1 MNYEKLL
8 TLGARIRVQNTDV
21 GCDLVIEK
29 EHQTGKFKHTYA
41 NKAGG
46 GYNRL
51 QVYSDYLSSLCTDY
65 IISVLVPANKV
76 KGLK

>member
-8 TLGARIRVQNTDV
+8 TLGARIRIQNADV

-29 EHQTGKFKHTYA
+29 EHQTGKFKHTHT
-41 NKAGG
+41 NEAGG
-46 GYNRL
+46 GYNSL
-51 QVYSDYLSSLCTDY
+51 QVYSGYLSSLWADY
-65 IISVLVPANKV
+65 TISVLVPANKV

>member
-8 TLGARIRVQNTDV
+8 ILGARIRIQNADV

-29 EHQTGKFKHTYA
+29 EHQTGKFKHTHT
-41 NKAGG
+41 NEGG
-46 GYNRL
+46 GCYNTLR
-51 QVYSDYLSSLCTDY
+51 VYSGYLSSLGPDY
-65 IISVLVPANKV
+65 KIAISVPANKV

>member
-8 TLGARIRVQNTDV
+8 TLGARIRVQNTSV

-41 NKAGG
+41 NAAGV
-46 GYNRL
+46 GYNSL
-51 QVYSDYLSSLCTDY
+51 QFYFGYLSSLWTDY
-65 IISVLVPANKV
+65 TISVLVPANKV

>member
-8 TLGARIRVQNTDV
+8 TLGARIRVQNTDM

-29 EHQTGKFKHTYA
+29 EYQTGKFKHTHT
-41 NKAGG
+41 NEAGG
-46 GYNRL
+46 GYNSL
-51 QVYSDYLSSLCTDY
+51 QVYSGYLRSLWTDY
-65 IISVLVPANKV
+65 TISVLVPANKV